1 MVAGLCAD
9 NIALLVESGRILQ
22 GFMDGF
28 NSVCRRTRW
37 VANAD
42 RDKLLVH
49 EKPQTKTSD
58 SGEPYRVKDESTKEC
73 SIQLSEEKMR

>member
-1 MVAGLCAD
+1 M
-9 NIALLVESGRILQ
+9 ALT
-22 GFMDGF
+22 
-28 NSVCRRTRW
+28 VCVGRTRW

-58 SGEPYRVKDESTKEC
+58 SGEPYRVKDETTKEC
-73 SIQLSEEKMR
+73 SIQLSEEQMRRVNTSTWEMFSVNLTA